1 MARQPQE
8 VIARIRELR
17 RRPPEAGAPMA
28 PEDQSL
34 PRQTELLRAQVAQL
48 EQLVQGLQDSVDR
61 EFRRRD
67 DRLAEIEKRL
77 DPAEVAAALSR
88 DARRRGL

>member
-17 RRPPEAGAPMA
+17 RRAPASGVPMA
-28 PEDQSL
+28 PEDQPL
-34 PRQTELLRAQVAQL
+34 QRQTEQLRAQVAQL

-67 DRLAEIEKRL
+67 DRLAEIEKRI

-88 DARRRGL
+88 DARRRGI